1 MSEGTRGLLALVAF
15 MTVGT
20 AAAAQDVREL
30 TRRLDVA
37 VSLRDKASK
46 DLADYRSAVA
56 AARVYPDTI
65 RLLDGSVLVVTT
77 HDVSPVVR
85 AAVTLADSF
94 LRRRLG
100 PAASRLRGTVLS
112 VRADTAT
119 KTDRYVTIARRGV
132 GGESSKNS
140 ARVDPM
146 EISREVERQLQ
157 WTFLWQSPT
166 AVARWLRSSLPID
179 TTTDLEWASLRFEL
193 VSSPALIDRA
203 CYSGSVDACKAALG
217 LTNEPAPLTSWY
229 DAAGRRTLVHGMWP
243 SQMVDRVARDRC
255 IAGSDAECLAVLR
268 ADGVLGSE
276 PPASSQAR
284 GTLIARAIAIG
295 GANSLDRLVNTSGSV
310 ADVLAATAAV
320 PVDSVVATWQRRVRG
335 RKVESASFSPTIGL
349 VAIGWVLLMGGL
361 ALRST
366 RWR

>member
-1 MSEGTRGLLALVAF
+1 

-56 AARVYPDTI
+56 AARVYPDTL

-77 HDVSPVVR
+77 HDVSPDVR
-85 AAVTLADSF
+85 AAVALADAF

-119 KTDRYVTIARRGV
+119 KTDRYVIIGRRWV
-132 GGESSKNS
+132 GNSRQTRTGRYSSESFWNS

-146 EISREVERQLQ
+146 EISRQMEGQLQ
-157 WTFLWQSPT
+157 ATFLWQGPT
-166 AVARWLRSSLPID
+166 AVAKWLTNFLPVD
-179 TTTDLEWASLRFEL
+179 TTTDLEWASVRLEL
-193 VSSPALIDRA
+193 VSSVALIDRA
-203 CYSGSVDACKAALG
+203 CYSGNVDACKAALG

-229 DAAGRRTLVHGMWP
+229 DAAGRRTLVHGIMP
-243 SQMVDRVARDRC
+243 EYRMVDRVARDRC

-268 ADGVLGSE
+268 ADGVRGSE
-276 PPASSQAR
+276 PPASSH
-284 GTLIARAIAIG
+284 ARATLMALAIAVG
-295 GANSLDRLVNTSGSV
+295 GSNSLDRLVSASGSM
-310 ADVLAATAAV
+310 ADVLAVTAAV
-320 PVDSVVATWQRRVRG
+320 PIDSVVATWQQRVRG
-335 RKVESASFSPTIGL
+335 RKVKSASFSPTIGL

>member
-20 AAAAQDVREL
+20 AAAAAAQDVREL

-46 DLADYRSAVA
+46 DLAAYRSAVA
-56 AARVYPDTI
+56 AARVYPDTL
-65 RLLDGSVLVVTT
+65 RLLDGSVLVVTA
-77 HDVSPVVR
+77 HDVSPDVR
-85 AAVTLADSF
+85 AAVALADSF

-100 PAASRLRGTVLS
+100 PTASRLRGTVLS
-112 VRADTAT
+112 VRVDTAI
-119 KTDRYVTIARRGV
+119 KTDRFVTIGRRGA
-132 GGESSKNS
+132 GGESFRNW
-140 ARVDPM
+140 ARVDPL
-146 EISREVERQLQ
+146 EISREVERQL
-157 WTFLWQSPT
+157 TFLWQSPT
-166 AVARWLRSSLPID
+166 AVARWLRTSVPID
-179 TTTDLEWASLRFEL
+179 TTTDLEWASVRFEL

-217 LTNEPAPLTSWY
+217 LTNEPAPLTTWY
-229 DAAGRRTLVHGMWP
+229 DAAGRRTLVHGIGRYGR
-243 SQMVDRVARDRC
+243 VDGVAWERC
-255 IAGSDAECLAVLR
+255 IAGSDAACLAVLR
-268 ADGVLGSE
+268 ADGVSGSE

-284 GTLIARAIAIG
+284 ATLMARAIAIG
-295 GANSLDRLVNTSGSV
+295 GSNSLDRLVSTSGSV
-310 ADVLAATAAV
+310 ADVLGATAGV
-320 PVDSVVATWQRRVRG
+320 PIDSVVATWQQRVRG

-349 VAIGWVLLMGGL
+349 IAIGWVLLMGGL